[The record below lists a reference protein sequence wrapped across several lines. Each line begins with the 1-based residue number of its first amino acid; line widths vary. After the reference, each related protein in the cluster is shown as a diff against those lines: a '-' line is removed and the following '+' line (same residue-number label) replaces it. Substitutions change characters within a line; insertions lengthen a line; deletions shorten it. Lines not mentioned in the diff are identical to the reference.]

1 VYSLHLSG
9 VPRPIELGAEFIHG
23 HSNAL
28 WPLIEQAGLPTQPVF
43 ERHERIRQGRPRDL
57 PDVGRTLRRL
67 IGSET
72 AGPERSLGDAID
84 EQRDA
89 IGNPE
94 ALAATIGFV
103 EGFHAA
109 DIRKVGTR
117 WLAENVVAEGEDGD
131 DAFLLPGGYDA
142 VPRWLRDQCASTLLD
157 IRLATPLVAL
167 RWTPRSVAAFVAT
180 PDGATEEISASQAI
194 VTLPLGVLK
203 TPADRGGIAIDP
215 MPPVWREAVAGVE
228 MGPAHRIVLRFEH
241 AWWNRGGTSIS
252 FVHGPGSPFP
262 VWWSSHPDEDPRL
275 TGWCGGPRALELAG
289 RPLHQ
294 MLEAAT
300 ASLVAIFGPAA
311 RHESERILGAYHHDW
326 ITDPYA
332 RGAYSYGGIGAQ
344 EARTALAEP
353 VAGTLMLAGEAL
365 AEAGRTA
372 TVHGAL
378 MTGRRAAES
387 ILERG

>member
-1 VYSLHLSG
+1 